1 MFLIAAS
8 RAWIFGGVPKIKNI
22 CSAVIFAEN
31 GFHCDSQRL
40 KQRIVFSRLYLLL
53 LEYCKVQKSFVYQ
66 AKSMSL
72 SVVLAFAMFI
82 VLEYAPFGQGGSCG
96 TLANHHITIDESHN
110 FPS

>member
-1 MFLIAAS
+1 MASIAT
-8 RAWIFGGVPKIKNI
+8 
-22 CSAVIFAEN
+22 
-31 GFHCDSQRL
+31 
-40 KQRIVFSRLYLLL
+40 RIVFSRLYLLL

-96 TLANHHITIDESHN
+96 TLANVWCGLTISQSMRAII
-110 FPS
+110 FLLK